1 MKLHDIM
8 CAVAERLDIDDAFLQ
23 SSEAQEHLRL
33 ILLSDKRLEEL
44 SGQFT
49 ADDFI
54 ESPEL
59 TMCIER
65 AAFIL
70 LCDLVRAEEICS
82 ALIARCCGLNMIN
95 SDDDM
100 FY

>member
-23 SSEAQEHLRL
+23 SSEAQEHLRA
-33 ILLSDKRLEEL
+33 ILLSDKRLESL
-44 SGQFT
+44 SAKFT
-49 ADDFI
+49 ADEFVD
-54 ESPEL
+54 SPEL

-70 LCDLVRAEEICS
+70 LCDLVRAEEICG
-82 ALIARCCGLNMIN
+82 ALMARCSGLNVID
-95 SDDDM
+95 SDDDI